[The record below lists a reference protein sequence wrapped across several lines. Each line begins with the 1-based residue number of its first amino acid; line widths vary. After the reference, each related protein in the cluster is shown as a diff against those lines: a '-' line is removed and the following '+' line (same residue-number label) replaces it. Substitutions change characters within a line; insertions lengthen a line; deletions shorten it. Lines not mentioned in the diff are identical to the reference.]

1 MKISTML
8 DHIDSGHIALP
19 EFQRGYVW
27 NRDQVRSFFDS
38 LYKRHPVGS
47 LLVWVTES
55 QNAEYRGK
63 GSLAQ
68 GVVKL
73 LLDGQQRITSL
84 YGVVRGEKPKFFE
97 GNEKALFGLRFHL
110 EKEEFAF
117 YSPIKMDEDPLWID
131 ITALLKEGH
140 SALGK
145 FLESLG
151 SNPKYTANVGKY
163 AGRLSNIIGITDI
176 DLYVE
181 EVTGKDKSIEIVVDI
196 FNRVNSGGTKLS
208 QGDLALAK
216 ICAEWPDAR
225 EKMKTALQTW
235 IDDGYQFD
243 LDWLLRNVNTILTG
257 EAKFLYLHN
266 VEKEKVV
273 TGLDKAIKAINY
285 MLNLISGRLGLDH
298 DRVFFGRYALPV
310 MVHYYDKKGGI
321 LDEIEQDK
329 LIFWYVQAAMWG
341 RFSGSTES
349 FIDKDL
355 NVIEDKNGALD
366 RLIEQLRLWHGGL
379 NAEAGHFE
387 GWSMGARFYPVLYML
402 TRVGEAK
409 DWGTGLPLKQGLLG
423 KKNKLEVHHI
433 FPKAVLYQHDY
444 SKSQVNAIA
453 NFCFQTGHTNLKIG
467 KREPRE
473 YFVEI
478 ESKHPGALASQWIPM
493 DENLW
498 QIANYLDFLEERKRI
513 LAKST
518 NNFMTNLLH
527 SDLSAL
533 GMAPVFEMQESA
545 EVEQVSDVVGSID
558 SEEEEQE
565 LLQLN
570 EWIQDQG
577 LPAGNISHEL
587 SDPEKGYPIA
597 VFDVAWPNGLQKG
610 LSQPVAVLLNEGP
623 AVYACAN
630 RLGFKYFTEVDAFK
644 DYVLTEILAVAD

>member
-196 FNRVNSGGTKLS
+196 FNRVNS
-208 QGDLALAK
+208 
-216 ICAEWPDAR
+216 
-225 EKMKTALQTW
+225 
-235 IDDGYQFD
+235 
-243 LDWLLRNVNTILTG
+243 
-257 EAKFLYLHN
+257 
-266 VEKEKVV
+266 
-273 TGLDKAIKAINY
+273 
-285 MLNLISGRLGLDH
+285 
-298 DRVFFGRYALPV
+298 
-310 MVHYYDKKGGI
+310 
-321 LDEIEQDK
+321 
-329 LIFWYVQAAMWG
+329 
-341 RFSGSTES
+341 
-349 FIDKDL
+349 
-355 NVIEDKNGALD
+355 
-366 RLIEQLRLWHGGL
+366 
-379 NAEAGHFE
+379 
-387 GWSMGARFYPVLYML
+387 
-402 TRVGEAK
+402 
-409 DWGTGLPLKQGLLG
+409 
-423 KKNKLEVHHI
+423 
-433 FPKAVLYQHDY
+433 
-444 SKSQVNAIA
+444 
-453 NFCFQTGHTNLKIG
+453 
-467 KREPRE
+467 
-473 YFVEI
+473 
-478 ESKHPGALASQWIPM
+478 
-493 DENLW
+493 
-498 QIANYLDFLEERKRI
+498 
-513 LAKST
+513 
-518 NNFMTNLLH
+518 
-527 SDLSAL
+527 
-533 GMAPVFEMQESA
+533 
-545 EVEQVSDVVGSID
+545 
-558 SEEEEQE
+558 
-565 LLQLN
+565 
-570 EWIQDQG
+570 
-577 LPAGNISHEL
+577 
-587 SDPEKGYPIA
+587 
-597 VFDVAWPNGLQKG
+597 
-610 LSQPVAVLLNEGP
+610 
-623 AVYACAN
+623 
-630 RLGFKYFTEVDAFK
+630 
-644 DYVLTEILAVAD
+644 